1 MSYQTCIDCGTR
13 EHSRCYNST
22 TIRIN
27 NHTGRAVRP
36 SDQQKLETAI
46 RNSNIVEKVVDM
58 VVIQKITQLTDVVLN
73 LQYENRSL
81 QHMLM
86 RHIYDEGGLHP
97 VCGCDDC
104 KEAEA

>member
-58 VVIQKITQLTDVVLN
+58 VVIQKITQLTDAVLT
-73 LQYENRSL
+73 LEHENRSL
-81 QHMLM
+81 TQMLM

-97 VCGCDDC
+97 VDSD
-104 KEAEA
+104 